1 MYFPYCLQTAGLF
14 LREFVSSELDPLI
27 GVWGIV
33 CGSVL
38 DHPIGLSSCV
48 ELLKRLYYE
57 DLVVVLVGFVIC
69 GL

>member
-1 MYFPYCLQTAGLF
+1 MW
-14 LREFVSSELDPLI
+14 E
-27 GVWGIV
+27 IV

-57 DLVVVLVGFVIC
+57 DLVVVLVDYLSC
-69 GL
+69 GCRKLLKSEV